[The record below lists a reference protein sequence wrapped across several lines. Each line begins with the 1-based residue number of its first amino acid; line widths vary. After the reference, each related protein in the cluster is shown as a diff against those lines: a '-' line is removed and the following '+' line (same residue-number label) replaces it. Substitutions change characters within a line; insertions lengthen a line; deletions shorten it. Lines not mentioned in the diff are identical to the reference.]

1 MSRTDKDQARDKECD
16 QPIRN
21 SAENLDDDAEDS
33 FRGTQNYCPLNQ
45 RHFGKGKFL
54 RDPAAG

>member
-1 MSRTDKDQARDKECD
+1 MRPTHPQL
-16 QPIRN
+16 
-21 SAENLDDDAEDS
+21 AENLDDDAEDS

-45 RHFGKGKFL
+45 RYFGKGKFL